1 MRHFNTIF
9 RLICIMIILVA
20 SFLNR
25 NKLKN
30 AYMESR
36 NKFIISMIASI
47 VVALVLFGVITY
59 FVVLS

>member
-1 MRHFNTIF
+1 
-9 RLICIMIILVA
+9 MIILVA

-30 AYMESR
+30 AYMESK